1 MTCREILSLLPLFFD
16 GELDARQMRS
26 VALHSARCKSCED
39 ELRQTERLQD
49 LISETIHARVEEVDA
64 SGIWTEIERRLD
76 AAPLPWWKRLQAWWM
91 DVPMPRAIPA
101 PALAAA
107 VLVAVLGLLF
117 FARAPQMGA
126 PPNEPVVASADSGAL
141 IHSLETDLDAA
152 IINDPQAGMILL
164 FEDGEA
170 PAVGEVP

>member
-1 MTCREILSLLPLFFD
+1 
-16 GELDARQMRS
+16 
-26 VALHSARCKSCED
+26 
-39 ELRQTERLQD
+39 
-49 LISETIHARVEEVDA
+49 
-64 SGIWTEIERRLD
+64 
-76 AAPLPWWKRLQAWWM
+76 
-91 DVPMPRAIPA
+91 
-101 PALAAA
+101 
-107 VLVAVLGLLF
+107 
-117 FARAPQMGA
+117 MGA